1 MSIESKVLGQQVA
14 YPTDYC
20 PSILV
25 PVPRSLNREI
35 YDIHTPEE
43 LFRGFDTWHAY
54 EAGFLTRNGL
64 PVCGVLKLVY
74 PANSP
79 CIVESKSLKLYLNS
93 LNMTRLGEDIPSGI
107 ETYLPNREIG
117 PRTNT
122 ANPYRSHV
130 FPSSPRKTVFR
141 FSRLHATGSH
151 ARHRTGNLHRVQ

>member
-74 PANSP
+74 RPTAHVSWK
-79 CIVESKSLKLYLNS
+79 V
-93 LNMTRLGEDIPSGI
+93 
-107 ETYLPNREIG
+107 NR
-117 PRTNT
+117 
-122 ANPYRSHV
+122 
-130 FPSSPRKTVFR
+130 
-141 FSRLHATGSH
+141 
-151 ARHRTGNLHRVQ
+151 